1 MSTLLRR
8 SRKPPAKGGPGARR
22 DIPPGMRPP
31 PLEPLRNPGLP
42 PARLLEVHRFLRL
55 NRVLEDKLS
64 GLYRQGKIT
73 LQELRLQLY
82 RAVEHG
88 LLLPLFSG

>member
-1 MSTLLRR
+1 LLITLL
-8 SRKPPAKGGPGARR
+8 AFNLFHAFV
-22 DIPPGMRPP
+22 
-31 PLEPLRNPGLP
+31 
-42 PARLLEVHRFLRL
+42 LL
-55 NRVLEDKLS
+55 NGK
-64 GLYRQGKIT
+64 LYRQGKIT

>member
-1 MSTLLRR
+1 MQTLNHAFREACAIPSKTSSKTHSTGPSGISVNLVHAFVLLNG
-8 SRKPPAKGGPGARR
+8 K
-22 DIPPGMRPP
+22 
-31 PLEPLRNPGLP
+31 
-42 PARLLEVHRFLRL
+42 
-55 NRVLEDKLS
+55 
-64 GLYRQGKIT
+64 LYRQGKIT

>member
-1 MSTLLRR
+1 MQAHEKPRKFANFFVRR
-8 SRKPPAKGGPGARR
+8 RPDCRR
-22 DIPPGMRPP
+22 
-31 PLEPLRNPGLP
+31 
-42 PARLLEVHRFLRL
+42 
-55 NRVLEDKLS
+55 RV
-64 GLYRQGKIT
+64 YRQGKIT